1 MLKTILMGAALLGAF
16 SGSATAAPLLS
27 VTKRSGF
34 VPPRLAYNVEC
45 SIGTVITTRRIR
57 LGQSGRTII
66 RSIPT
71 QYTPAVPDARRALGL
86 IALAMRGR
94 LVTTPGPT
102 DMPTSSY
109 YGFFSGRRVLLY
121 VDESIRK
128 TRNTSAGTGALL
140 RLGNQNCP
148 TPR

>member
-34 VPPRLAYNVEC
+34 VPPWLAYHVEC
-45 SIGTVITTRRIR
+45 SIGTAITTRRIR
-57 LGQSGRTII
+57 LGESGRIII
-66 RSIPT
+66 RSMPT
-71 QYTPAVPDARRALGL
+71 QYIPAVPDSRRALGL

-94 LVTTPGPT
+94 FVTTPGRT
-102 DMPTSSY
+102 DGPTSSY
-109 YGFFSGRRVLLY
+109 YGFFSGRRVTLY

-128 TRNTSAGTGALL
+128 TRNTSPGTGALL